1 MAMLNNQGYQNTCLV
16 VLLKWRPP
24 YHQWFPHGVDSHD
37 LFDIPEAWNS
47 PARMLY
53 LGSATEGAAGQ
64 LLIL

>member
-47 PARMLY
+47 PARML
-53 LGSATEGAAGQ
+53 
-64 LLIL
+64 